1 MKGLV
6 NSIKPHISKSLSDE
20 DFHVGVQLIKV
31 KVHAILGLKQII
43 GQSEVEISI
52 HEGSS
57 LQELVSLMV
66 ERWGTELSSRLFDS
80 DGTSLLPYNR
90 IMVNGRDL
98 TFLDGIKTVLHDQDE
113 IHIIPPVAGG

>member
-1 MKGLV
+1 MNRL
-6 NSIKPHISKSLSDE
+6 KPHIFKSLPDAH
-20 DFHVGVQLIKV
+20 FHLGVQLIKV

-43 GQSEVEISI
+43 GQSEAQISI
-52 HEGSS
+52 QEGSS
-57 LQELVSLMV
+57 LQDLLLLMV

-80 DGTSLLPYNR
+80 DGTGLLPHNR

-98 TFLDGIKTVLHDQDE
+98 AFLDGVMTALHDQDE

>member
-1 MKGLV
+1 MKVSV
-6 NSIKPHISKSLSDE
+6 NSITPHISKSVPDK

-43 GQSEVEISI
+43 GQSEVQISI
-52 HEGSS
+52 PEGSS

-80 DGTSLLPYNR
+80 DGISLLPHNR
-90 IMVNGRDL
+90 IMVNGQDL
-98 TFLDGIKTVLHDQDE
+98 AFLDGIKTVLHDQDE